1 MVVQDARWDELEL
14 QQPALGDHRVAR
26 VVPALIADDEIH
38 PIGEVVDRLALAL
51 VPPLGP
57 EHDRG
62 RHVGLSVWEPRRL
75 APTLAR
81 ETRSLSIAPVTDD
94 ATSTPTTDEQ
104 LAHLSPEERDVLA
117 KVTEIVRRIQ
127 FGTVVLVIQ
136 DGKVVQIEMAE
147 KFRLR

>member
-1 MVVQDARWDELEL
+1 
-14 QQPALGDHRVAR
+14 
-26 VVPALIADDEIH
+26 
-38 PIGEVVDRLALAL
+38 
-51 VPPLGP
+51 
-57 EHDRG
+57 
-62 RHVGLSVWEPRRL
+62 
-75 APTLAR
+75 
-81 ETRSLSIAPVTDD
+81 VTDD